1 MILEVNSFFEICLS
15 TKIPED
21 PSDWLGQWD
30 FQFILTHDQ
39 QVQSQDTTTDWSP
52 ETWSATGG
60 MVVS

>member
-1 MILEVNSFFEICLS
+1 MILEINSFFEICLS

-21 PSDWLGQWD
+21 LSDWLGQWD
-30 FQFILTHDQ
+30 FQFILTHDH
-39 QVQSQDTTTDWSP
+39 QVQSQDMATDWSP